1 LHFESILMGD
11 SIAIH
16 PFIDTQPTTIRQII
30 VQNEHERMKK
40 ITYCL
45 IIISLIGNNLSAQKT
60 IEKKDIEKTD
70 TTQKIVRE
78 ISPSTN
84 FTHWSGGVHVGGSY
98 FRSGPGIYSKYIYGG
113 PIHPINIS
121 GLFLEYTA
129 NPLFGVGAEYSYIGY
144 GRDYDLGGLGSK
156 TGTFL
161 GETQDAIIFMSTNLA
176 NLFNPQRPLYN
187 RVFNTYFDFGVGLGF
202 YNYKFEQAPNA
213 AYTGVSPMS
222 KMGFRFEYSI
232 SRKTSLNFEAQYR
245 FYDRSDLGG
254 NTYTTHCDA
263 LAVTFG
269 IRRKFAAT
277 GAKRHVRNITLREYY
292 PKQAPEKDTTLYQK
306 MQTIQDKNIAYQQEV
321 NSKLKELIQ
330 ENEELKTRMEKMRED
345 AKAQIQNVE
354 QNTIATNETQALK
367 TKLEKLEADLKALS
381 LKEGEAKVNA
391 SFDNIE
397 FETGSNKIQN
407 KSLATLDQ
415 IATILKANATWTK
428 LNVYGHTDNKGKPA
442 TNEKLSLSR
451 ANAVK
456 NYLTSKGL
464 DINIYTAGFGQS
476 KPLAPNTTATGRKK
490 NRRVEFE
497 ITK

>member
-1 LHFESILMGD
+1 M
-11 SIAIH
+11 
-16 PFIDTQPTTIRQII
+16 R
-30 VQNEHERMKK
+30 K
-40 ITYCL
+40 ITFCL
-45 IIISLIGNNLSAQKT
+45 IIIFLINLNLSAQKT
-60 IEKKDIEKTD
+60 FTKKDAEIND
-70 TTQKIVRE
+70 TIKKVIRE
-78 ISPSTN
+78 SSPSAN
-84 FTHWSGGVHVGGSY
+84 FSHWSGGVHLGGSY

-121 GLFLEYTA
+121 GLFVEYTA
-129 NPLFGVGAEYSYIGY
+129 NPLFGVGAEYSYISY
-144 GRDYDLGGLGSK
+144 GRDYDLFGTGVK

-161 GETQDAIIFMSTNLA
+161 GETQDAIVFMSTNLS

-213 AYTGVSPMS
+213 AYEGVSPMS
-222 KMGFRFEYSI
+222 KMGFRFEYSL
-232 SRKTSLNFEAQYR
+232 SRKVSLNFEAQYR

-254 NTYTTHCDA
+254 NTYSTHCDA
-263 LAVTFG
+263 LAVTLG
-269 IRRKFAAT
+269 LRRKFNAT
-277 GAKRHVRNITLREYY
+277 GGKRHVRNITLKEYY
-292 PKQAPEKDTTLYQK
+292 PKPIPEKDTTLYQK
-306 MQTIQDKNIAYQQEV
+306 MQTLQDKNIAYQQEV

-330 ENEELKTRMEKMRED
+330 ENEELKTRMEKLRED
-345 AKAQIQNVE
+345 AKAQTQTQVLYQNI
-354 QNTIATNETQALK
+354 NSANETLALK
-367 TKLEKLEADLKALS
+367 SKLEKLEADLKALS

-397 FETGSNKIQN
+397 FETGSNKIQK

-415 IATILKANATWTK
+415 IATILKSNSAWTK
-428 LNVYGHTDNKGKPA
+428 LNVYGHTDNKGKPSI
-442 TNEKLSLSR
+442 NERLSLSR

-464 DINIYTAGFGQS
+464 EINIYTAGFGQS
-476 KPLAPNTTATGRKK
+476 KPLAPNTTASGRKK

>member
-1 LHFESILMGD
+1 M
-11 SIAIH
+11 
-16 PFIDTQPTTIRQII
+16 R
-30 VQNEHERMKK
+30 K
-40 ITYCL
+40 ITVCL
-45 IIISLIGNNLSAQKT
+45 IIVTFISTSLLAQNSPQIKVN
-60 IEKKDIEKTD
+60 EKND
-70 TTQKIVRE
+70 TTKKILIE
-78 ISPSTN
+78 NSPSAN
-84 FTHWSGGVHVGGSY
+84 FSHWSGGVHFGGSY

-121 GLFLEYTA
+121 GLFVEYTA
-129 NPLFGVGAEYSYIGY
+129 NPLFGVGAEYNYIGY
-144 GRDYDLGGLGSK
+144 GRDYDLTGKGTK

-161 GETQDAIIFMSTNLA
+161 GETQDAIVFMSTNLS

-213 AYTGVSPMS
+213 AYSGVSPMS
-222 KMGFRFEYSI
+222 KMGFRFEYSL
-232 SRKTSLNFEAQYR
+232 SRKVSLNFEAQYR

-254 NTYTTHCDA
+254 NTYSTHCDA
-263 LAVTFG
+263 LAVTMG
-269 IRRKFAAT
+269 LRRKFNAT
-277 GAKRHVRNITLREYY
+277 SGKRHVRNITLREYY
-292 PKQAPEKDTTLYQK
+292 PKPTPEKDTVLYQK
-306 MQTIQDKNIAYQQEV
+306 MQALNDKNIAYQQEV

-330 ENEELKTRMEKMRED
+330 ENEELKTRMEKLRED
-345 AKAQIQNVE
+345 AKAQTITVE
-354 QNTIATNETQALK
+354 QNTNTTNETVLLK
-367 TKLEKLEADLKALS
+367 SKLEKLEADLKALS

-397 FETGSNKIQN
+397 FETGSNKIQK

-415 IATILKANATWTK
+415 IASILKSNPTWTK
-428 LNVYGHTDNKGKPA
+428 LNVYGHTDNKGKLA

-464 DINIYTAGFGQS
+464 EINIYTAGFGQS
-476 KPLAPNTTATGRKK
+476 KPLAPNTTNTGRKK

-497 ITK
+497 ISK